1 MGPDLR
7 LVTGKP
13 DKKIRPLLPDAYTA
27 IEAARLLDMSVGQV
41 RAFVRAEFVVP
52 SASEN
57 GQSRFSFTD
66 LILLRATNELTKLV
80 PHRRVKR
87 ALANLRAQLPANRD
101 LTTVRILIVGD
112 EVVVDDGDTA
122 WNPESGQTQL
132 AFTDPDVRIEVAPI
146 VRRAERESAPVLDEE
161 PMEVEDWYEL
171 GCELEAVDPDGAR
184 DAYRRALELDPRN
197 PDAHVN
203 LGRLLHEAGELRAA
217 EEHYRI
223 AAEYRPDDATAAF
236 NLGVSLE
243 DRGKRHEASR
253 AYLAAIE
260 ADPACADA
268 HYNLAQLYEA
278 MGRTAEAVRHYQA
291 YRALRSDV

>member
-7 LVTGKP
+7 LVTGAR
-13 DKKIRPLLPDAYTA
+13 DKKVRPLLPDFFTA

-52 SASEN
+52 QATES

-66 LILLRATNELTKLV
+66 LILLRATNELVKIL

-87 ALANLRAQLPANRD
+87 ALGNLRSQLPPHRD
-101 LTTVRILIVGD
+101 LSTVRILIVGD
-112 EVVVDDGDTA
+112 EVIVHDGGTA

-132 AFTDPDVRIEVAPI
+132 AFSDPDVRIEVAPM
-146 VRRAERESAPVLDEE
+146 VRRAEREAVPVESE
-161 PMEVEDWYEL
+161 PMEVEDWYEI

-184 DAYRRALELDPRN
+184 DAYRRALELDPRS

-243 DRGKRHEASR
+243 DRGKQKEAVR

-260 ADPACADA
+260 ADRACADA

-278 MGRTAEAVRHYQA
+278 MGRTADAVKHYHL
-291 YRALRSDV
+291 YRGLRDDA

>member
-7 LVTGKP
+7 LVTGTR
-13 DKKIRPLLPDAYTA
+13 DKKVRPLLPDAYTA

-52 SASEN
+52 STSEN
-57 GQSRFSFTD
+57 GQARFSFPD
-66 LILLRATNELTKLV
+66 LILLRATNELTKRL

-87 ALANLRAQLPANRD
+87 ALANLRQQLPANRD
-101 LTTVRILIVGD
+101 LSTVHIFIVGD
-112 EVVVDDGDTA
+112 DVIVRDGDTS

-132 AFTDPDVRIEVAPI
+132 AFSDPDVTIEVAPI
-146 VRRAERESAPVLDEE
+146 VRRAEREVVPAPDE
-161 PMEVEDWYEL
+161 PMEVEDWFEL
-171 GCELEAVDPDGAR
+171 ACEMETVDPEAAR
-184 DAYRRALELDPRN
+184 DAYRRALELDPRH

-223 AAEYRPDDATAAF
+223 ASEYRPDDATAAF

-243 DRGKRHEASR
+243 DRGKRKEAVR
-253 AYLAAIE
+253 AYLTAIE
-260 ADPACADA
+260 ADPGCADA
-268 HYNLAQLYEA
+268 HYNIAHIYEE
-278 MGRTAEAVRHYQA
+278 MGRTADAVRHYQI
-291 YRALRSDV
+291 YRTLRNDL